1 MTFQFPSVVGG
12 LASALKSSQSDA
24 NSNSPTNGEVLDIL
38 RSSIPRNYL
47 VSYKAAEELRVIS
60 TAVKSINIQSRVC
73 NSNFTTAKI
82 ALTKKMR
89 TKGTVDANSKIVK
102 SYGALPLAMAI
113 DHAGLLETLLDLD
126 EVDEDDNEAVWKRV
140 DEGAWEAMQRGCD
153 IKRNL
158 LGERY
163 KKTLN
168 QQFRVALVAAKEKK
182 LAEGG
187 LLDGVS
193 YTTWFSLIGPA
204 LESRMGED
212 TVERHLE
219 FMATVGAGGI
229 GGGGG
234 MGGGALGG
242 LGSDGGG
249 DGEDGLGVAS
259 VHEILREAGVEGDET
274 WAFARMCLEESVL
287 KLSDIFT
294 KGGGEV
300 SPLVNSGVYGNG
312 LSQSRVET
320 LKSGSGVIKSERD
333 NGKWLHWATELI
345 RVQGNGAK
353 VAGPMYWTRLN
364 PTGGGNGGLQ
374 EKTWLRYTKVLGC
387 LLAWLVEE
395 LKVPSLVDLPSGCI
409 LEIDDN
415 LATAWLQLIHR

>member
-12 LASALKSSQSDA
+12 LTEALQTYETEP
-24 NSNSPTNGEVLDIL
+24 NSPSPTIGRVCSFL
-38 RSSIPRNYL
+38 RMSIPRPYL
-47 VSYKAAEELRVIS
+47 ESYKEAEGLRVIS
-60 TAVKSINIQSRVC
+60 TAVQSQNLQARVH
-73 NSNFTTAKI
+73 NTAFTKAKH
-82 ALTKKMR
+82 ALMKKMR
-89 TKGTVDANSKIVK
+89 TLGTVDVTTIVK

-140 DEGAWEAMQRGCD
+140 DEGAWEAMQRGRD
-153 IKRNL
+153 IKNNL

-168 QQFRVALVAAKEKK
+168 EQFRVALVAAKEKK

-204 LESRMGED
+204 LESRMGDD
-212 TVERHLE
+212 TVKRHVE
-219 FMATVGAGGI
+219 YMATVGAGGI
-229 GGGGG
+229 GVGGG

-242 LGSDGGG
+242 LGSDRGG
-249 DGEDGLGVAS
+249 DGEDGLGVAA
-259 VHEILREAGVEGDET
+259 VHELLRGAGVEEDVT

-320 LKSGSGVIKSERD
+320 LKSGSGVIKSERAD
-333 NGKWLHWATELI
+333 GKWLHWATELI

-374 EKTWLRYTKVLGC
+374 DKTWLRYTKVLGC
-387 LLAWLVEE
+387 LLAWLIEE
-395 LKVPSLVDLPSGCI
+395 LKVPSLLDLPSGGI
-409 LEIDDN
+409 SEMDDN